1 MDTQNSTLFF
11 DVQLE
16 NMWKTVKKL
25 IIMFWVTKH
34 VFFFLKEMGEL
45 KKKKSISIYFSVY
58 QEIESSC
65 FQS

>member
-45 KKKKSISIYFSVY
+45 KKKKKV
-58 QEIESSC
+58 
-65 FQS
+65 